1 MRSPVQGSGRGYA
14 PRLSASVAANATYDI
29 SRNVM
34 EGALVAKIPTEA
46 LVKTACCGIGILAI
60 ARLTERAIVAVASRP
75 RPAPAPV
82 QPQTISVRLP
92 SGAMQPAMV
101 GGDLDM
107 LDAELVPLGQ
117 IHAAPCA

>member
-1 MRSPVQGSGRGYA
+1 MVPKIRPGALAPFFQTPVRI
-14 PRLSASVAANATYDI
+14 AADARYDLA
-29 SRNVM
+29 RNVA
-34 EGALVAKIPTEA
+34 EGNLTAEIPPEIALFGA
-46 LVKTACCGIGILAI
+46 GILAV
-60 ARLTERAIVAVASRP
+60 ATVAAVASRP

-82 QPQTISVRLP
+82 QQQTISVRLP